1 MNLRTLFTQG
11 KLQAVLTFWNPPAV
25 ENQLWASATVNRVAK
40 RVGWTV
46 PDAMKKV
53 VDEASA
59 ERDLKK
65 AAVLWRKYQEGMV
78 DAAHLF
84 VLIQPTYQIAVR
96 KSVLGFQP
104 TAAGWMAELGGT
116 KPS

>member
-1 MNLRTLFTQG
+1 M
-11 KLQAVLTFWNPPAV
+11 
-25 ENQLWASATVNRVAK
+25 
-40 RVGWTV
+40 GWTV

-78 DAAHLF
+78 DAANLF

-96 KSVLGFQP
+96 KSVLGSTRRQR
-104 TAAGWMAELGGT
+104 AGW
-116 KPS
+116 PSLARRSRRDREFQTA

>member
-1 MNLRTLFTQG
+1 
-11 KLQAVLTFWNPPAV
+11 
-25 ENQLWASATVNRVAK
+25 
-40 RVGWTV
+40 
-46 PDAMKKV
+46 MKIA
-53 VDEASA
+53 EASG
-59 ERDLKK
+59 RDNKTARAAQKSQK

-78 DAAHLF
+78 DAANLF